1 MKTPARMIGIGFKN
15 SVAAESDFGISNL
28 NPATHINQQES
39 AAQADGWL
47 MGQIVRSAKDM
58 ATIHVCYA
66 ELSDR
71 HKPFFI
77 NDFDQAFHE
86 SISREV

>member
-1 MKTPARMIGIGFKN
+1 MRGPGFKN
-15 SVAAESDFGISNL
+15 SVSAESDFDISNL
-28 NPATHINQQES
+28 NPATHINKEER

-58 ATIHVCYA
+58 ATIHVCYT

-77 NDFDQAFHE
+77 NDFEQAFHE
-86 SISREV
+86 SISMEV

>member
-1 MKTPARMIGIGFKN
+1 MKTPTLMRGPGFKN
-15 SVAAESDFGISNL
+15 SVSAESDFDKSKL
-28 NPATHINQQES
+28 KLASDINKQEI

-47 MGQIVRSAKDM
+47 MSQIVRSAPDM
-58 ATIHVCYA
+58 ATIHVCYG

-71 HKPFFI
+71 HKPFHMI
-77 NDFDQAFHE
+77 DFEQAFQK